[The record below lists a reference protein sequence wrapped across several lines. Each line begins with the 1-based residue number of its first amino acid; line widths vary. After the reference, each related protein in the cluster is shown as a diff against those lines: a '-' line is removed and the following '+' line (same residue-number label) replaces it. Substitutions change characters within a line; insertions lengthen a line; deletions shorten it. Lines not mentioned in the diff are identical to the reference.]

1 MKNKYFY
8 NFFGQNFSK
17 IFSQTHQIAPF
28 FKNLDNGNIST
39 SIYID
44 LSKAFDTLQHET
56 LLNKLAYDGV
66 RRKATDL
73 IRSYLTN
80 RKQIVDFKKILS
92 DLLTMIIGIPQGSI
106 LGPLLFLID
115 INDLPCCS
123 SVFSISVSMYV
134 DDTTLFWN
142 FNNPNITEETL
153 NKELKKLTQ

>member
-17 IFSQTHQIAPF
+17 IFSQTHQIASF

-92 DLLTMIIGIPQGSI
+92 DLLTMIIGIPQGVR
-106 LGPLLFLID
+106 L
-115 INDLPCCS
+115 
-123 SVFSISVSMYV
+123 
-134 DDTTLFWN
+134 
-142 FNNPNITEETL
+142 
-153 NKELKKLTQ
+153 